1 MAAPFPSSLLSERI
15 VILTGAGI
23 SQESGLA
30 TFRDEGGLWAS
41 HSIEDVCTPEGF
53 SRNPALVDD
62 FYNHRRKE
70 AQTVEP
76 NAAHK
81 ALAMLEAALRDRMP
95 READDRFLLITQNI
109 DPLHERAGSRS
120 LVHMHGELERVR
132 CTACHQSFQWI
143 TDCFP
148 TTPCPHCGAAA
159 LRPDVVWFGEIPY
172 HMERIE
178 KALARCTLF
187 IAIGTSATVW
197 PAAGFVQAAGAH
209 AHTVELNLAPSAAS
223 GQFDEVLYG
232 PATKVVPRY
241 VSGLLTP

>member
-1 MAAPFPSSLLSERI
+1 MVSLPSSLLSERI
-15 VILTGAGI
+15 VVLTGAGI

-41 HSIEDVCTPEGF
+41 HSIEDVCSPEGF

-62 FYNHRRKE
+62 FYNHRRRE
-70 AQTVEP
+70 AQKVEP
-76 NAAHK
+76 NAAHT
-81 ALAMLEAALRDRMP
+81 ALATLEAALRAHAPEKAEDQ
-95 READDRFLLITQNI
+95 FLLITQNI
-109 DPLHERAGSRS
+109 DPLHERAGSRA

-132 CTACHQSFQWI
+132 CTACRQSVHWI

-148 TTPCPHCGAAA
+148 STPCPHCGTPA
-159 LRPDVVWFGEIPY
+159 LRPDVVWFGEMPY

-197 PAAGFVQAAGAH
+197 PAAGFVQAAAAQ

-223 GQFDEVLYG
+223 NQFDEVLYG

-241 VSGLLTP
+241 VSGLLTA

>member
-1 MAAPFPSSLLSERI
+1 MVAPFPSSLLSERI

-81 ALAMLEAALRDRMP
+81 ALAMLETALRDQMQH
-95 READDRFLLITQNI
+95 EVDDRFLLITQNI

-132 CTACHQSFQWI
+132 CTACHLSFQWI

-159 LRPDVVWFGEIPY
+159 LRPDVVWFGEMPY

-187 IAIGTSATVW
+187 IAIGTSATVS